1 MGWFHLEGAEVAA
14 ARRRALT
21 LATSTGMAD
30 LAARA
35 QTGSD
40 LTDEELAALFLS
52 PRIATE
58 ALIAVA
64 GRRRPPGGPRLETFS
79 PLYITNE
86 CDAECLMCGMRG
98 TNRELLR
105 KTADRATAEAQLDIL
120 RRRGLRAVALLTGEY
135 HQRPRPS

>member
-1 MGWFHLEGAEVAA
+1 
-14 ARRRALT
+14 
-21 LATSTGMAD
+21 MAD

-35 QTGSD
+35 QTASD

-86 CDAECLMCGMRG
+86 CDAECRMCGMRR
-98 TNRELLR
+98 TNAALVREA
-105 KTADRATAEAQLDIL
+105 ADAAAH
-120 RRRGLRAVALLTGEY
+120 RRPGNDRHL
-135 HQRPRPS
+135 